1 MKFEQGCLFEDNPEY
16 DAFTEKF
23 KPKKTTDDCYT
34 PPLVYDAIR
43 DWACGEYGIDPAS
56 IVRPFYPGG
65 DYERFDY
72 PDGCVVL
79 DNPPFSILS
88 KICEFYIERGIAFF
102 LFAPS
107 LTVFSGR
114 STVLRTNHIICDA
127 DITYEN
133 GAVVSTAFIT
143 SYGGNVAQTAPELRK
158 AIERAMRQIKSQ
170 TKQELPKYKYPDHVL
185 TAAMLRKYAHYGVE
199 FAVKREDCTQI
210 EKLDSQRP
218 MGKKFSAEAYCYP
231 RKPQQRKP
239 QQRKPQQRKL
249 QNIYG
254 NYQSANGKLSQ
265 ASGNKTGR
273 EKLWQRDANAGSSP
287 GRYARRSYTT

>member
-1 MKFEQGCLFEDNPEY
+1 MQFEQGSLFDDNPEY
-16 DAFTEKF
+16 DAFTERF
-23 KPKKTTDDCYT
+23 NPKKTTDDCYT

-43 DWACGEYGIDPAS
+43 DWACGEYGIDPES

-107 LTVFSGR
+107 LTALSGR

-133 GAVVSTAFIT
+133 GAVVRTAFIT

-170 TKQELPKYKYPDHVL
+170 TKQELPKYTYPDHVL
-185 TAAMLRKYAHYGVE
+185 TAAMLQKYAHYGVE

-210 EKLDSQRP
+210 EKLDSQRQ
-218 MGKKFSAEAYCYP
+218 MGKRIFGGGLLLSEKAAAEKAAAE
-231 RKPQQRKP
+231 KTAAH
-239 QQRKPQQRKL
+239 
-249 QNIYG
+249 IW
-254 NYQSANGKLSQ
+254 KLSERERQ
-265 ASGNKTGR
+265 IVASLGK
-273 EKLWQRDANAGSSP
+273 
-287 GRYARRSYTT
+287 